1 MVIPLIWYLINASN
15 NVVSDKP
22 QEFFFF
28 KCVCVCV
35 CVCVCWGWGGG
46 GSIVLYTASQTKLIS
61 GGIQSSNLITVL

>member
-1 MVIPLIWYLINASN
+1 MVIPLIWYLINTSN

-28 KCVCVCV
+28 YVCV
-35 CVCVCWGWGGG
+35 GGG
-46 GSIVLYTASQTKLIS
+46 GGRGAGVGRGSIVLYTASQTKLIS